1 MIEQPLQVDGALA
14 SAAPE
19 APSSAVIP
27 SSTRALASGQAPGP
41 ARGLLAWQRQALSF
55 FRNPIAHMTE
65 LRRRHGDFVRLV
77 QGSNQPL
84 LFRPS
89 VPGGSTFFAFGAE
102 AARAILTQTDVFET
116 RRPPGPICRAYERL
130 TTNMFFINGERH
142 KQQRRLF
149 MPAFHRD
156 SLKAY
161 YDDMVCFTDRMLD
174 SWSPGQ
180 RIDLDHEMHRV
191 TLNISSR
198 TLYGID
204 ATARE
209 NSLAQQMS
217 DMIFTLFS
225 PASMVP
231 LDFPGTPYRRLV
243 RQMEQIVTQL
253 EAEIAHKEAAG
264 ASGEDVLS
272 MMIRARR
279 EDPSSLTD
287 DEMIGQAFTMF
298 FAGHDTASKA
308 LTWTL
313 FLLSQHPQAMA
324 DLSTE
329 LEQEL
334 GGDPPTYLQI
344 YGLPVLDRM
353 IKESLRVL
361 TPAVFFAREA
371 TQDTVL
377 GGYEVPAGSEVIYS
391 PYMIHVD
398 EAYFDQPKA
407 FRPERWLHIKPGKYE
422 YLPFG
427 VGARTCIG
435 SSFGGM
441 QLRLMVAMIVQ
452 RWRLEAVAG
461 SRIDVKTNV
470 VISPKGGLP
479 MVVRPW
485 DGRFED
491 SRKPLR
497 GFIRQMVDLAD

>member
-1 MIEQPLQVDGALA
+1 MTEQPSSSDDAATAAVSA
-14 SAAPE
+14 SPME
-19 APSSAVIP
+19 ASGLVLPSSQV
-27 SSTRALASGQAPGP
+27 PGP
-41 ARGLLAWQRQALSF
+41 CRGALLAWQRQALAF
-55 FRNPIAHMTE
+55 FRNPVAHMME
-65 LRRRHGDFVRLV
+65 LRRRYGDTVRLV
-77 QGSNQPL
+77 QGGNRPL

-89 VPGGSTFFAFGAE
+89 VPGGATFFAFGSE
-102 AARAILTQTDVFET
+102 SARAILTQTDVFET
-116 RRPPGPICRAYERL
+116 RRPPGPKSRAYDRL

-161 YDDMVCFTDRMLD
+161 YGDMVHFTHRMLEA
-174 SWSPGQ
+174 WQPGQ

-198 TLYGID
+198 ALYGID

-217 DMIFTLFS
+217 EMIFTLFS

-231 LDFPGTPYRRLV
+231 INLPGTPYRRLV
-243 RQMEQIVTQL
+243 RQMERIVGQL
-253 EAEIAHKEAAG
+253 EREIAEKESAG
-264 ASGEDVLS
+264 ASGDDVLS
-272 MMIRARR
+272 MMIRARQQ
-279 EDPSSLTD
+279 DPSSLSD

-313 FLLSQHPQAMA
+313 FLLSQHPEVMA
-324 DLSTE
+324 ALSTE
-329 LEQEL
+329 LQREL
-334 GGDPPTYLQI
+334 SGQPPTYQQI
-344 YGLPVLDRM
+344 YGLPVLDRV

-371 TQDTVL
+371 TRDTTL
-377 GGYEVPAGSEVIYS
+377 GGYEIPAGSEVIYS
-391 PYMIHVD
+391 PYMIHID
-398 EAYFDQPKA
+398 EAYFDRPKT
-407 FRPERWLHIKPGKYE
+407 FDPDRWLSIKPGKYE

-427 VGARTCIG
+427 VGSRTCIG

-452 RWRLEAVAG
+452 RWRLEGVAD

-470 VISPKGGLP
+470 VIGPKDGLP
-479 MVVRPW
+479 MIVRPL
-485 DGRFED
+485 DGRFEE

-497 GFIRQMVDLAD
+497 GFIREMVDLGP

>member
-1 MIEQPLQVDGALA
+1 MTEQPSPTDGAA
-14 SAAPE
+14 QAAVSMPSVD
-19 APSSAVIP
+19 APAGALPSSRV
-27 SSTRALASGQAPGP
+27 PGP
-41 ARGLLAWQRQALSF
+41 SRGPMLGWQRQALAF
-55 FRNPIAHMTE
+55 FRNPVAHMVE
-65 LRRRHGDFVRLV
+65 LRRRYGDTVRLV
-77 QGSNQPL
+77 QGPHQPL

-89 VPGGSTFFAFGAE
+89 VPQGSTFFAFGSAS
-102 AARAILTQTDVFET
+102 ARAILTQTDVFET
-116 RRPPGPICRAYERL
+116 RRPPGPKCRAYDRL

-161 YDDMVCFTDRMLD
+161 YGDMVHFTHRMLEA
-174 SWSPGQ
+174 WQPGQ

-191 TLNISSR
+191 TLNISSHA
-198 TLYGID
+198 LYGID

-231 LDFPGTPYRRLV
+231 VNLPGTPYRRLV
-243 RQMEQIVTQL
+243 RQMEKIVSQL
-253 EAEIAHKEAAG
+253 ETEIAAKEAAEAG
-264 ASGEDVLS
+264 GDDVLS

-279 EDPSSLTD
+279 QDPSSLSD

-313 FLLSQHPQAMA
+313 FLLSQHPQVMTA
-324 DLSTE
+324 LSAE
-329 LEQEL
+329 LQQEL
-334 GGDPPTYLQI
+334 AGEPPTYQQI
-344 YGLPVLDRM
+344 YGLPVLDRV

-361 TPAVFFAREA
+361 TPAVFFAREV
-371 TQDTVL
+371 TRDTVL
-377 GGYEVPAGSEVIYS
+377 GGYQIPAGSEVIYS

-398 EAYFDQPKA
+398 EAYFDRPKT
-407 FRPERWLHIKPGKYE
+407 FDPDRWLHIKPGKYE

-427 VGARTCIG
+427 VGSRTCIG
-435 SSFGGM
+435 ASFGGM

-452 RWRLEAVAG
+452 RWRLEAVAD

-479 MVVRPW
+479 MIVRPQ
-485 DGRFED
+485 DGRFAD

-497 GFIRQMVDLAD
+497 GFIRDMVNLDS